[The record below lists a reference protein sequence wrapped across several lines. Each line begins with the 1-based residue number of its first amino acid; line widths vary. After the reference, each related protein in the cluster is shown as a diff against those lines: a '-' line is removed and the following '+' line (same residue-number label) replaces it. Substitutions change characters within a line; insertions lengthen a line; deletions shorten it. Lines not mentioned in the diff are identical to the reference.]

1 MRRAF
6 GVFLAFLFILSN
18 CAFAQS
24 GGLQGG
30 AQSSIAQANPQS
42 GSIQSSPQG
51 GAPRTSP
58 QNSNIK
64 SSGAQT
70 AAQTGAPAGTQIR
83 AGFSIEQRAGY
94 KILTVSNLWPGA
106 NATRTYV
113 LYPRGSQPPTDIKA
127 DLFIQVPVQRVVLYS
142 TTYIPALEGIGELDA
157 IVGVDN
163 ASYVYSPALRERIQA
178 GKVIETSKN
187 WMPDIER
194 LIALKPDVIFN
205 YGLGNEW
212 DTFPKMQ
219 EAGLPVVLLGDW
231 NEQDPIARAQWAV
244 FIAAFFNKEEKALDR
259 INALAKAY
267 TTLKNLAAGP
277 AVRPKVL
284 VNGPFRGIWTVSG
297 GQSFMARLIQDAG
310 GDYLWADNR
319 DTGGLNL
326 SIEAVF
332 ERAMR
337 ADIWL
342 NPVYGAHRIA
352 DIRALDP
359 RFAALP
365 VLQKGQI
372 WTNELR
378 MSPGGGNDYFE
389 SAVMN
394 PNLVLAD
401 LIAIFHPELLPDHKF
416 IYYKKLNE

>member
-1 MRRAF
+1 MRRFASIIIS
-6 GVFLAFLFILSN
+6 FI
-18 CAFAQS
+18 FIV
-24 GGLQGG
+24 
-30 AQSSIAQANPQS
+30 SSCFFVQ
-42 GSIQSSPQG
+42 
-51 GAPRTSP
+51 
-58 QNSNIK
+58 

-70 AAQTGAPAGTQIR
+70 VAQTTAQVIAQTTAPASTQSAAQTGNASGTQIR
-83 AGFSIEQRAGY
+83 TGFSIEQRTGY
-94 KILTVSNLWPGA
+94 KILKVSNLWPGS

-113 LYPRGSQPPTDIKA
+113 LYPRGSQPPKDIKA

-142 TTYIPALEGIGELDA
+142 TTYIPALETIGELDS

-163 ASYVYSPALRERIQA
+163 ADYVYSPALRSRIQA
-178 GKVIETSKN
+178 GKVVQTSKN
-187 WMPDIER
+187 WMPDIEG

-219 EAGLPVVLLGDW
+219 EAGLPVVLLGEW
-231 NEQDPIARAQWAV
+231 NEQDPIARAQWAI
-244 FIAAFFNKEEKALDR
+244 FIAAFFNKESQASERITALS
-259 INALAKAY
+259 KAY
-267 TTLKNLAAGP
+267 TTLKNLASST

-284 VNGPFRGIWTVSG
+284 VNGPFRGVWTVSG

-310 GDYLWADNR
+310 GDYLWSDNK

-326 SIEAVF
+326 SVEAVF
-332 ERAMR
+332 ERAMH

-342 NPVYGAHRIA
+342 NPVYGAKRIA
-352 DIRALDP
+352 DVRAIDP
-359 RFAALP
+359 RFATLP
-365 VLQKGQI
+365 VLQKGQV

-378 MSPGGGNDYFE
+378 MSPGGGNDYYE

-401 LIAIFHPELLPDHKF
+401 LIAIFHPELLPGHTF
-416 IYYKKLNE
+416 TYYKKLNE